1 MNPVKV
7 FETIAERSL
16 GEIVR
21 IHYDDDEELLD
32 AKPKKQIEALAE
44 DATASGIASMLA
56 TFKLRLL
63 IAIADSLSIEVPQGK
78 TKNGPVL
85 RKLINEEIDDED
97 IESFLKQLRKGALV
111 EICQAMNL
119 NEVGNESTLSKRIM
133 DEIVHRGLKTFFS
146 QFSERELAQWC
157 IDSGIDV
164 GENRGKKL
172 LIEALISHKSIE
184 HKKKAK
190 AEPQISDTKPDLKK
204 GVALDDVF
212 HYYSKKELED
222 FLTEKGASR
231 KGKARE
237 LAKRVVDVLDGK
249 DVLKAGETKKR
260 KRDDTDNVKKSP
272 PKKAKVS
279 PPTSPKKSPPKK
291 RKGR

>member
-1 MNPVKV
+1 VKV
-7 FETIAERSL
+7 FEKIADRAL

-21 IHYDDDEELLD
+21 IHYDDDEELLE

-63 IAIADSLSIEVPQGK
+63 TGIADSLSIEVPEGK

-97 IESFLKQLRKGALV
+97 IESFLKQLKKGILV
-111 EICQAMNL
+111 EICQAMYL
-119 NEVGNESTLSKRIM
+119 NEVGSDSVLIKRIM
-133 DEIVHRGLKTFFS
+133 DEIIHRGLKTFFS
-146 QFSERELAQWC
+146 QFSERELALWC
-157 IDSGIDV
+157 IDSGISV

-184 HKKKAK
+184 HKKKTK
-190 AEPQISDTKPDLKK
+190 DEPQISDTKPDLKK

-222 FLTEKGASR
+222 FLNEKGVSR

-237 LAKRVVDVLDGK
+237 LARRVVDVLEGK
-249 DVLKAGETKKR
+249 EVPKVGETKKR
-260 KRDDTDNVKKSP
+260 KRDDTEEVKKSP
-272 PKKAKVS
+272 SKKAKTS
-279 PPTSPKKSPPKK
+279 PPASPKK
-291 RKGR
+291 RKVK